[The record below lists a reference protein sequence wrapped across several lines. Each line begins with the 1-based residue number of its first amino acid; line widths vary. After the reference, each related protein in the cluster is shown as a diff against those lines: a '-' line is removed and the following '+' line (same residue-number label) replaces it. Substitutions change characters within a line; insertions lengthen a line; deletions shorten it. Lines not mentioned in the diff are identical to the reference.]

1 MTYKKSK
8 FTKGDNIMKN
18 ENKFETD
25 KIDLTSVQQQ
35 TLQKLLNIKEFLM
48 SNLQAVN
55 IQISQFVNY
64 LKREYNVDD
73 TWLISED
80 LKFLIKVKKSTQQ
93 KDKDKE
99 D

>member
-1 MTYKKSK
+1 
-8 FTKGDNIMKN
+8 MKN